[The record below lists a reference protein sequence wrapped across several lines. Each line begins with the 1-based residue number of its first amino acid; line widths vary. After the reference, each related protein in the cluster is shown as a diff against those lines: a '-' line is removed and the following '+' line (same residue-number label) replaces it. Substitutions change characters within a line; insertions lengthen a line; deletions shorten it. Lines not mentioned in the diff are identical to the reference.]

1 MFNENLRELRKSKGF
16 TQEELA
22 TKINVVRQTV
32 SKWEKGLSVP
42 DADSLQKIADVLEV
56 DVSQLLGAKIE
67 KEENKNEIA
76 EQLSRINEQ
85 LVIKNRR
92 TKKIVTAICVILL
105 LPLIIFIIMIIL
117 ANFFYANEKETG
129 SNEIDD
135 SVIEYY
141 DEEYDDTIEE

>member
-42 DADSLQKIADVLEV
+42 DADSLQKIADVLDVE
-56 DVSQLLGAKIE
+56 VSQLLGANIE
-67 KEENKNEIA
+67 TEASKNEIA

-92 TKKIVTAICVILL
+92 TKKIVSAICVILL

-117 ANFFYANEKETG
+117 ANFFYANVEETG

-135 SVIEYY
+135 TVIEYY
-141 DEEYDDTIEE
+141 DEEHEDTIEE

>member
-76 EQLSRINEQ
+76 EQLSRINE
-85 LVIKNRR
+85 
-92 TKKIVTAICVILL
+92 
-105 LPLIIFIIMIIL
+105 
-117 ANFFYANEKETG
+117 
-129 SNEIDD
+129 
-135 SVIEYY
+135 
-141 DEEYDDTIEE
+141 